1 LNAGNWKPQT
11 GNKIMQSL
19 IDFFSFA
26 DPNIRYVVIGS
37 VLLTASSAIVGS
49 FTFLNKKALVGDAI
63 AHAVLPGICLGFMVS
78 GTKNPIFLIGGAF
91 ITGWI
96 SLYLVGYITSKTRI
110 KEDTAI
116 GLILSVFF
124 GIGIV
129 LLTIIQKSGNAAQS
143 GLDHFLFGKAA
154 SLVGSDLYTFATVAI
169 VLLIAVFLLFKEFSL
184 LAFDKDYAKTIG
196 LPVKKIELT
205 LTSLIVLSVVIGI
218 QAVGVVLMAAILITP
233 AAAARFWTNKI
244 RVMFLLA
251 SLFGAFSGLAGAYI
265 SYVAP
270 QMPTGPWIV
279 IVISTI
285 AFVSFFFAPTRGVVS
300 RMMRQFTIRRTIND
314 ENVLKALYQLGEES
328 KSFLLQRYPDE
339 IIRKRKFEK
348 ENLITVL
355 KRLKTQGYVDQTGNL
370 FGLTEEG
377 KTRGK
382 RVVKIHRLWELYLTT
397 HLHIAPDHVHEDA
410 DTIEHLLT
418 PELEA
423 ELEKTL
429 DYPKIDPHKSEIPY
443 S

>member
-1 LNAGNWKPQT
+1 MN
-11 GNKIMQSL
+11 SL
-19 IDFFSFA
+19 LEFFSFS
-26 DPNIRYVVIGS
+26 DPNIRYVAIGS

-49 FTFLNKKALVGDAI
+49 FTFLNKKSLVGDAI
-63 AHAVLPGICLGFMVS
+63 AHAVLPGICLGFMLS

-96 SLYLVGYITSKTRI
+96 SLVLVEYITTKTRI

-124 GIGIV
+124 GIGIL
-129 LLTIIQKSGNAAQS
+129 LLTVIQKSGNAAQS

-154 SLVGSDLYTFATVAI
+154 SLVGDDLYTFASVA
-169 VLLIAVFLLFKEFSL
+169 VLLLISVFLFFKEFTL
-184 LAFDKDYAKTIG
+184 LAFDKDYARAIG
-196 LPVKKIELT
+196 LPVKRLELI
-205 LTSLIVLSVVIGI
+205 LTSLIVLAVVIGI

-233 AAAARFWTNKI
+233 AAAARFWTDKVRMMI
-244 RVMFLLA
+244 FLA
-251 SLFGAFSGLAGAYI
+251 SIFGAISGLAGAFI
-265 SYVAP
+265 SYTAP
-270 QMPTGPWIV
+270 AMPTGPWIV

-285 AFVSFFFAPTRGVVS
+285 AFVSFFFAPTRGVIS
-300 RMMRQFTIRRTIND
+300 RLVRQYTIRRTIND
-314 ENVLKALYQLGEES
+314 ENILKALYQLGEEN

-348 ENLITVL
+348 DNLMKVL
-355 KRLKTQGYVDQTGNL
+355 GRLKSQGYVDNTGNL
-370 FGLTEEG
+370 WGLTEEG
-377 KTRGK
+377 KMRGK
-382 RVVKIHRLWELYLTT
+382 RVVKIHRLWEMYLTT

-423 ELEKTL
+423 ELERLL
-429 DYPKIDPHKSEIPY
+429 DYPKQDPHKAEIPY
-443 S
+443 E

>member
-1 LNAGNWKPQT
+1 
-11 GNKIMQSL
+11 MDSL
-19 IDFFSFA
+19 IEFFSFA
-26 DPNIRYVVIGS
+26 DPNIRFVVIGS
-37 VLLTASSAIVGS
+37 VLLTASSAIVGA

-63 AHAVLPGICLGFMVS
+63 AHAVLPGICLGFMLA
-78 GTKNPIFLIGGAF
+78 GTKNPLFLIAGAF
-91 ITGWI
+91 VTGWI
-96 SLYLVGYITSKTRI
+96 SIYLVNFIVSKTRI

-129 LLTIIQKSGNAAQS
+129 LLTIIQKSGNASQS

-154 SLVGSDLYTFATVAI
+154 ALVGSDLYTFAAVAI
-169 VLLIAVFLLFKEFSL
+169 ILLITVFLLFKEFAL
-184 LAFDKDYAKTIG
+184 LAFDKDYAHSIG
-196 LPVKKIELT
+196 LPVKLIELV
-205 LTSLIVLSVVIGI
+205 LTSLIVLAIVIGI

-251 SLFGAFSGLAGAYI
+251 SVFGAFSGLAGAYI

-285 AFVSFFFAPTRGVVS
+285 AFVSFFFAPVRGVVS
-300 RMMRQFTIRRTIND
+300 RMYRQYIIRKTIND
-314 ENVLKALYQLGEES
+314 ENVLKALYQLGEEN
-328 KSFLLQRYPDE
+328 KNFFIQRYPDE
-339 IIRKRKFEK
+339 IIRRRKFNK
-348 ENLITVL
+348 ENLVKVL
-355 KRLKTQGYVDQTGNL
+355 GRLKNEGYVEQTGNL
-370 FGLTEEG
+370 YGLTEEG
-377 KTRGK
+377 KNRGK
-382 RVVKIHRLWELYLTT
+382 RVLKIHRLWELYLTT

-423 ELEKTL
+423 ELERTL
-429 DYPKIDPHKSEIPY
+429 DYPKEDPHKSEIPY
-443 S
+443 N